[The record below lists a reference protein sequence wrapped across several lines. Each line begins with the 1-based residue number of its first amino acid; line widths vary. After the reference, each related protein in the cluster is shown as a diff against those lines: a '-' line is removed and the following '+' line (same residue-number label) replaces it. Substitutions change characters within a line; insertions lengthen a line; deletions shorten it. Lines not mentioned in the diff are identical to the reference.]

1 LEKIKA
7 MHDSETGASEPG
19 TGAPATGEDAGKR
32 QPLRILLAEDNPTN
46 KKLVLFMLKR
56 LGYSADVADNGL
68 EAVQALQGQRYDV
81 VLMDVQ
87 MPEMD
92 GVEAT
97 RRIRQDLPTDAQPR
111 IIALT
116 ASDTEDDRELC
127 QEAGMDDYLSKP
139 LQLETLGAALDRY
152 QSQPDVRGGAVLT
165 GTQPAPSAP
174 PSAPEPT
181 KPIDYQ
187 LPPALDAA
195 VLQRLCKTL
204 GRRAAKAMPIL
215 MDSFHESAHRLLADA
230 HRALEQGQAAELS
243 RAAHTLKSTSASMG
257 AMALSTVA
265 RELEFLTKDGTL
277 DGAAELLAHAEAAY
291 AQASAEM
298 EALGEGWADRS

>member
-1 LEKIKA
+1 

-19 TGAPATGEDAGKR
+19 TGAPATEESAGKR
-32 QPLRILLAEDNPTN
+32 QPLRILLAEDSPTN

-56 LGYSADVADNGL
+56 LGYRADVADNGL

-97 RRIRQDLPTDAQPR
+97 RRIRQNLPTNAQPR

-127 QEAGMDDYLSKP
+127 REAGMDDYLSKP
-139 LQLETLGAALDRY
+139 LQLEALGAALDRY
-152 QSQPDVRGGAVLT
+152 QPQPDARGGAVLA
-165 GTQPAPSAP
+165 GAQPAPSAP
-174 PSAPEPT
+174 PPAPEPT
-181 KPIDYQ
+181 EPAKDQP
-187 LPPALDAA
+187 PPALDVA
-195 VLQRLCKTL
+195 VLQRLRRSL

-257 AMALSTVA
+257 AMALSAVA
-265 RELEFLTKDGTL
+265 RELEFLTSDGTL
-277 DGAAELLAHAEAAY
+277 DGATELLAHAEAAY
-291 AQASAEM
+291 TQASAAM
-298 EALGEGWADRS
+298 EVLDEEQMDRS